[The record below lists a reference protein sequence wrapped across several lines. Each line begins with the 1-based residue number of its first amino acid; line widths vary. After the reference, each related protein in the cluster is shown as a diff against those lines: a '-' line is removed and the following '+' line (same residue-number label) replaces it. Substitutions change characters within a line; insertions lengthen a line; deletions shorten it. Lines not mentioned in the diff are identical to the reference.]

1 MYLKRL
7 EVKGFKSFADK
18 VDLEFGKGI
27 TAIVGPNGSGK
38 SNISDAIRWVLGE
51 QSAKTL
57 RGGKMEDVIFSGTEN
72 RKALGCAEVSLTID
86 NTNKLLPLEYSE
98 ITVTRRLYRSG
109 ESEYLINNT
118 IVRLKDIVELFMD
131 TGIGKDGY
139 SLIGQGKIDEILST
153 KSEERRNIFEEAA
166 GIVKYKTRKQEA
178 ERKLENT
185 KQNIIRLNDI
195 INELEEQIEPLRKQ
209 SDIAKKYLTLR
220 EELKQLEINVMLHNY
235 ASNDEKLK
243 KHYTDIKEL
252 NEGKNELDNKRQF
265 IIEKIEEL
273 KNELE
278 HYENVFQETNG
289 ERFAAEKGLENKQG
303 TLKLLNERCDNYNK
317 ECIRLAGLIEEERN
331 LAIQMNKQQE
341 DLINEKSRV
350 ELEVLEMEEN
360 LKKINREYETTQK
373 SCIEYEKTIENYK
386 ADIIQILGCIS
397 DINNKTSSAEATVEN
412 IKNRRMQLNK
422 EIEVKKEKLNF
433 NLDEIEKSS
442 DSINNNSEELILLNN
457 KKDETNKKIQSLENE
472 KNSIIRERN
481 EYFEKLKTYEAK
493 YRTLNEM
500 ERDMEGFNKAVKSI
514 IKNYKDDAS
523 VFGTV
528 SDLIKVPT
536 GYEIAI
542 EIALGSSIQNIVVD
556 SENTASQM
564 IKYLKQNNAGRATF
578 LPLSTIKPRNITI
591 DKQTKEVEG
600 YLGIASDIVSY
611 DDKFANPISNLLGR
625 VIISKDL
632 VSAQRIARITDYM
645 YRIVTLEGD
654 VINAGGSFTG
664 GSTNIKNTGVFTRKN
679 EITDLAARI
688 CEQKEL
694 LKKSEEKSL
703 NIDKDLNS
711 CKDILRKIDNEIQI
725 YTIRIQTEKNK
736 IQVLQREKD
745 AILETIKEIE
755 IELSHNE
762 SEINRNI
769 ENIKSNALLLE
780 KYQIENENINK
791 KVETFQKE
799 YKNLQIYK
807 EDLWDKITKQKIILA
822 DKMKTMEILFDKIKD
837 LDSQINNRNKK
848 EIFYEEQLNESIKG
862 LEFTKNEI
870 KNLIADIQ
878 KSAELIIELKDKIFS
893 IENTKKELSNQLIL
907 KEKQKSAIE
916 ENINS
921 TIQSIYKLEIVKS
934 KLETEIEALTNK
946 LWDDYELTIPQAEK
960 YKIEISNFSEA
971 NKKVND
977 LKNSIKLLGEVN
989 VNSIEEFKRV
999 TERYEFLSNQK
1010 LDLQRAEAS
1019 LINVIEDITT
1029 KMQEQFISKF
1039 KEIKENFNQTFRELF
1054 GGGYA
1059 DLKLEGEDVLSS
1071 GIDIIVQPPGKKLQ
1085 SLSLLSGGE
1094 KGLSAIALVFAILRM
1109 KPTPFCVLDEIEA
1122 ALDDANVNRYAAFL
1136 KDFSFKTQFII
1147 ITHRKGSMSVADAL
1161 YGVTMEEKG
1170 VSKMVSL
1177 KLKGGI

>member
-86 NTNKLLPLEYSE
+86 NTNKILPLEYSE

-185 KQNIIRLNDI
+185 KQNLIRLNDI

-220 EELKQLEINVMLHNY
+220 EELKQLEINVMMHNY
-235 ASNDEKLK
+235 GINEEKLK
-243 KHYTDIKEL
+243 KHNSDIKEL
-252 NEGKNELDNKRQF
+252 TEGKSELDKERQL
-265 IIEKIEEL
+265 IIDKIEEL
-273 KNELE
+273 KKRLE
-278 HYENVFQETNG
+278 HYDNIFKETNDQ
-289 ERFAAEKGLENKQG
+289 RFNAEKGLENKQG

-317 ECIRLAGLIEEERN
+317 ECIRLTGLLEEEGD
-331 LAIQMNKQQE
+331 LVVQMHNEQE
-341 DLINEKSRV
+341 NLINEKGRV
-350 ELEVLEMEEN
+350 ELEVLEIEEN
-360 LKKINREYETTQK
+360 LKEINREYEITQK
-373 SCIEYEKTIENYK
+373 SCIDFEKTIENSK
-386 ADIIQILGCIS
+386 ADIIQILGYIS
-397 DINNKTSSAEATVEN
+397 DINNKTTSAEATVEN
-412 IKNRRMQLNK
+412 IKNRSMQLKK
-422 EIEVKKEKLNF
+422 EIEVKKEKLN
-433 NLDEIEKSS
+433 LTTDEIEKSS
-442 DSINNNSEELILLNN
+442 GNINNNSEELFQLNDRKN
-457 KKDETNKKIQSLENE
+457 EMNKKIEILEKE
-472 KNSIIRERN
+472 KNSLIREKN
-481 EYFEKLKTYEAK
+481 ECFENLKIYEAK
-493 YRTLNEM
+493 FKTLNEM
-500 ERDMEGFNKAVKSI
+500 EKDMEGFNRAVKSI
-514 IKNYKDDAS
+514 IKNYKDDAK

-578 LPLSTIKPRNITI
+578 LPLSTIKPRNISL
-591 DKQTKEVEG
+591 DKHTKEIEG
-600 YLGIASDIVSY
+600 YLGIAADIVSY
-611 DDKFANPISNLLGR
+611 NAKFTNPISNLLGR

-632 VSAQRIARITDYM
+632 ASAQRIARITDYL

-664 GSTNIKNTGVFTRKN
+664 GSTNMKNTGVFTRKN
-679 EITDLAARI
+679 EIMELSVRI
-688 CEQKEL
+688 EEQKEL

-711 CKDILRKIDNEIQI
+711 YKDILRKIESEIQS
-725 YTIRIQTEKNK
+725 YTIKIQTEKNK
-736 IQVLQREKD
+736 IEVLQREKD
-745 AILETIKEIE
+745 TIFETIKEIE
-755 IELSHNE
+755 MEISHNE
-762 SEINRNI
+762 SEIHRNI
-769 ENIKSNALLLE
+769 ENIKSNTLLLE
-780 KYQIENENINK
+780 KYEIEHENINK
-791 KVETFQKE
+791 KIETFQND

-807 EDLWDKITKQKIILA
+807 EEVWDKLTKQKIILA
-822 DKMKTMEILFDKIKD
+822 DKMKTMEILADKIRD
-837 LDSQINNRNKK
+837 LESQINNRNKK
-848 EIFYEEQLNESIKG
+848 KIFYEEQLNESIKG

-878 KSAELIIELKDKIFS
+878 KSAELIIELKDKIIS

-907 KEKQKSAIE
+907 NEKQKSVIE

-921 TIQSIYKLEIVKS
+921 TIQSIYKLEVVKS
-934 KLETEIEALTNK
+934 KLETEIEALANR

-960 YKIEISNFSEA
+960 YKIDISNFSEA
-971 NKKVND
+971 NKKVNE

-1010 LDLQRAEAS
+1010 LDLQKAETS
-1019 LINVIEDITT
+1019 LMSVIEDITT
-1029 KMQEQFISKF
+1029 KMQEQFVSKF
-1039 KEIKENFNQTFRELF
+1039 KEIKENFNLTFRELF

-1136 KDFSFKTQFII
+1136 KDFALKTQFII
-1147 ITHRKGSMSVADAL
+1147 ITHRKGSMSVADSL